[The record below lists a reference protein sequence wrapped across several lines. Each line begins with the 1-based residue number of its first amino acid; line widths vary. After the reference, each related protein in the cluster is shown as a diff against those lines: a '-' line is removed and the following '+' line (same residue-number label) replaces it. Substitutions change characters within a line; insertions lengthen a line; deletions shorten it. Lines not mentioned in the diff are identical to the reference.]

1 MKDMSYETF
10 CERMRDILQQYYG
23 VEAEVKLQTVQKV

>member
-23 VEAEVKLQTVQKV
+23 VEAVQVGL